1 MNEHLATS
9 SPPSVEAVNAR
20 LASAGPTPRC
30 PSAAVYRDV
39 AAACVPRWFAV
50 TGMAPWLHLCDH
62 TGRQHAAPP
71 GQLLRTVSAAAALG
85 LHARSAGEA
94 GHAFRDHAHA
104 ATLIW
109 QSRLAVDGSPARRAL
124 RQSPLTAFIASRIT
138 QLMIEGEPDD
148 WPMSLDDLDKHLRWL
163 SRRTHR
169 PCWIEAAMIA
179 ALADGAIL
187 LRQAGLLRHARQR
200 LTALLLRQSFEGWF
214 PEHGGF
220 DVGLHTLTIDALARV
235 FARHNWKE
243 LTHPLAL
250 ALRFLRYFVTPDGST
265 GGCTSTLGSGFV
277 SPYGVELLAPTHE
290 DAAALARILRHRYA
304 RTFATSPVAWS
315 DDLASMLG
323 VPLLLAARHAGDDL
337 DDKYAEPV
345 PGRWLT
351 HFDHARI
358 VVAHTPAYR
367 AVVSTRA
374 GGAMWHWWSHRRTL
388 IEDPGLSVV
397 FPRVLRVSGQAD
409 PRNRERVEGASVV
422 CGGQLRRMRSDTQSA
437 TTWLGTILHKLLGR
451 KRRQDAPPPLWR
463 DARLLP
469 ETQRRSL
476 VNDLFR
482 RAIDFKDEAIDVG
495 DETMT
500 ATCCD
505 TIVCQSAMSPNAHP
519 LVDRGSFA
527 AASLEPIY
535 VNGGNH
541 RIIKRRYRDGA
552 LDHVEDSSLD

>member
-1 MNEHLATS
+1 
-9 SPPSVEAVNAR
+9 
-20 LASAGPTPRC
+20 
-30 PSAAVYRDV
+30 VYQDV

-50 TGMAPWLHLCDH
+50 TGTAPWLHLCDRTVRH
-62 TGRQHAAPP
+62 YAAPP

-94 GHAFRDHAHA
+94 GPAYRDHAHSA
-104 ATLIW
+104 ILMW
-109 QSRLAVDGSPARRAL
+109 QSRLAVPGSPTRRTL

-138 QLMIEGEPDD
+138 QLMVEGEPDD
-148 WPMSLDDLDKHLRWL
+148 WPMSLDDLDRHLQWL
-163 SRRTHR
+163 SRRTYR

-187 LRQAGLLRHARQR
+187 LRQAALLRLARQR
-200 LTALLLRQSFEGWF
+200 LTAFLLRQSFEGWF

-243 LTHPLAL
+243 LAHPLAL

-290 DAAALARILRHRYA
+290 DAVALARILRSRYA
-304 RTFATSPVAWS
+304 RTHATSPVAWS

-323 VPLLLAARHAGDDL
+323 LPLLLAARHAVDEL
-337 DDKYAEPV
+337 DDRYAEPV
-345 PGRWLT
+345 PGQWIT

-358 VVAHTPAYR
+358 VVAHTRAYR

-374 GGAMWHWWSHRRTL
+374 GGAMWHWWSHHRTL
-388 IEDPGLSVV
+388 IEDPGISVV
-397 FPRVLRVSGQAD
+397 FPRALRVSGQAD
-409 PRNRERVEGASVV
+409 PRNRELIEGASVM
-422 CGGQLRRMRSDTQSA
+422 CGGILRRMRLDASGA
-437 TTWLGTILHKLLGR
+437 TTWLGTILRRLLGCT
-451 KRRQDAPPPLWR
+451 RRHAAPPPLWR
-463 DARLLP
+463 AARPLP
-469 ETQRRSL
+469 ETQRPSL

-482 RAIDFKDEAIDVG
+482 REIDFTDDAIHVRDEM
-495 DETMT
+495 MT

-519 LVDRGSFA
+519 LADRGSFTDA
-527 AASLEPIY
+527 PLEPIY
-535 VNGGNH
+535 VSGGN
-541 RIIKRRYRDGA
+541 RRLIKRRYRDGT
-552 LDHVEDSSLD
+552 LDHIEDGSVD